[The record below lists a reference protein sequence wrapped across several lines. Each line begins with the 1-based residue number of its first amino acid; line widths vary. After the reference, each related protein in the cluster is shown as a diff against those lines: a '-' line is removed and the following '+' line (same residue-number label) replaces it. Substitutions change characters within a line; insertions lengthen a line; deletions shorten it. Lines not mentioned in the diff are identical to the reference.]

1 MNGLWIG
8 GFGQENIH
16 ASYGFYLMAL
26 DAQKAG
32 DEITIVDWDQL
43 NPMQLAG
50 MDYISVYS
58 YGCAALWRALGS
70 QQFGWGL
77 FKHLNILCGVPRFWW
92 GQLYGGSLWTVPA
105 CFDSAKC
112 YNLSSLPVSLPISN
126 PSKDYVNVDL
136 DGRGLDHVSVQ
147 DDPFVKGSIMMDL
160 ENLRKN
166 LLEVG

>member
-1 MNGLWIG
+1 MNGVWIG
-8 GFGQENIH
+8 GFNEEDL
-16 ASYGFYLMAL
+16 SEPFYDMGRQRRLL
-26 DAQKAG
+26 G
-32 DEITIVDWDQL
+32 DDVILVDWDKL
-43 NPMQLAG
+43 TNTDLVNA
-50 MDYISVYS
+50 DYVVAYS
-58 YGCAALWRALGS
+58 YGCAALWR
-70 QQFGWGL
+70 QFAKGYRGPL
-77 FKHLNILCGVPRFWW
+77 KKLIVLCGVPRFWW